1 MLDLCS
7 SALASFKIV
16 RGEPLLLCRIRLS
29 RRRTTWSS
37 LLFGPNMTCL
47 KVIGVRLK
55 CLGLTTLKVSG
66 LRLTSDQSLLR

>member
-1 MLDLCS
+1 M
-7 SALASFKIV
+7 ASFKIV

-29 RRRTTWSS
+29 RSRGS

-55 CLGLTTLKVSG
+55 CLGLTTLQVSG
-66 LRLTSDQSLLR
+66 LRLDRVPA

>member
-29 RRRTTWSS
+29 RRRSS
-37 LLFGPNMTCL
+37 LLFGANMTCL